1 MGDAQSQCVW
11 QQSGVRPHSCLPRA
25 RGALHIR
32 HSSSK
37 AAGADGSAAA
47 AAAAAAAALQSFR
60 AISHQ
65 QQQQQQIS
73 EVQVM
78 HNQNRFF
85 SADRCLSS

>member
-1 MGDAQSQCVW
+1 MRRANASGIK
-11 QQSGVRPHSCLPRA
+11 SGVRPHSCLPRA

-47 AAAAAAAALQSFR
+47 AAAAAAALQSFR

-78 HNQNRFF
+78 HNQSRFF
-85 SADRCLSS
+85 QCGPVPVELT